1 VTAGQRG
8 GGAAGQEAHPA
19 EFGKAFLDESRRYLA
34 REYAVKIRLCLEGL
48 SDEDLWW
55 RPNDRSNSIG
65 NLLLHLA
72 GNVRQWIVS
81 GVGGAP
87 GARDRQAEFDE
98 RGPMPRA
105 ELLRRFEAA
114 VTEAD
119 AVLRDLDPAVLS
131 HSRRIQGRDTS
142 VFKAVYHVVEHFGM
156 HAGQILYVAKLRTG
170 RDLAFY
176 RDAGGLAVE
185 DWRKRGC
192 V

>member
-1 VTAGQRG
+1 MDLGS
-8 GGAAGQEAHPA
+8 
-19 EFGKAFLDESRRYLA
+19 AFLEESRRYLA
-34 REYAVKIRLCLEGL
+34 REYAVKIRLCLEEV

-55 RPNDRSNSIG
+55 RPHDQSNSIG

-87 GARDRQAEFDE
+87 DTRRRQAEFDE

-105 ELLRRFEAA
+105 EVLRRFEAA

-131 HSRRIQGRDTS
+131 QSRQIQGRETN
-142 VFKAVYHVVEHFGM
+142 VFTAIYHVVEHFGG
-156 HAGQILYVAKLRTG
+156 HTGQIMYITKLRTG
-170 RDLAFY
+170 RDLGFY

-185 DWRKRGC
+185 DWRKRGG